1 MADSRDTEI
10 QKDEPAAAESKPEV
24 ETGTGSPGNVS
35 SATPPD
41 VSSPEVPE
49 SVPTETETAAENAP
63 LATSTPETTAGSSIA
78 AKVKV
83 GRQDGGPA
91 PKRRHQPRP
100 NVAETPTIARRPN
113 PVTLPSKRENLEGD
127 LQAEFDDIFSES
139 SIDDLMD
146 GVGSDASS
154 TAPLEIEA
162 HVQGTVTRVVGD
174 DVFIAL
180 GGHHDGVASNR
191 HFKTPPGIG
200 EKIEVVVARFNAE
213 DGYYEVSIPGASVVV
228 GDWSDIEE
236 GAVVEARVTGSNTG
250 GLECVVGSAKAFIP
264 ASQISIY
271 RVENFDEFI
280 NQKLVCTVT
289 EANPNR
295 KNLVLSRRSIL
306 EREQEEKRA
315 ELIASIK
322 VGDVRDGIVRR
333 IQDFGAFVDI
343 GGIDGLVHISQLS
356 WDRVNH
362 PSDVV
367 EEGQT
372 IQVKVEKIDPETGRI
387 GLSYRNLQE
396 HPWDNV
402 EETFTAGSV
411 HAGVVSKIA
420 NFGAF
425 VKLATGVE
433 GLVHISELAHHRVVR
448 VDTIVKEGQDVEVK
462 VLDVDREKQRMS
474 LSLKALQQRP
484 TDSKKRPE
492 QDEDVVAEPL
502 LPKHEG
508 PLKGGVDHPSGGEQF
523 GLKW

>member
-1 MADSRDTEI
+1 
-10 QKDEPAAAESKPEV
+10 
-24 ETGTGSPGNVS
+24 
-35 SATPPD
+35 
-41 VSSPEVPE
+41 
-49 SVPTETETAAENAP
+49 
-63 LATSTPETTAGSSIA
+63 
-78 AKVKV
+78 
-83 GRQDGGPA
+83 
-91 PKRRHQPRP
+91 
-100 NVAETPTIARRPN
+100 
-113 PVTLPSKRENLEGD
+113 
-127 LQAEFDDIFSES
+127 
-139 SIDDLMD
+139 
-146 GVGSDASS
+146 
-154 TAPLEIEA
+154 
-162 HVQGTVTRVVGD
+162 
-174 DVFIAL
+174 
-180 GGHHDGVASNR
+180 
-191 HFKTPPGIG
+191 
-200 EKIEVVVARFNAE
+200 
-213 DGYYEVSIPGASVVV
+213 
-228 GDWSDIEE
+228 
-236 GAVVEARVTGSNTG
+236 
-250 GLECVVGSAKAFIP
+250 
-264 ASQISIY
+264 
-271 RVENFDEFI
+271 
-280 NQKLVCTVT
+280 
-289 EANPNR
+289 
-295 KNLVLSRRSIL
+295 
-306 EREQEEKRA
+306 
-315 ELIASIK
+315 
-322 VGDVRDGIVRR
+322 
-333 IQDFGAFVDI
+333 
-343 GGIDGLVHISQLS
+343 
-356 WDRVNH
+356 VNH